1 MFRIADCMKTFINKI
16 LVIAILGM
24 GLVAC
29 SKEEVKPFT
38 APGGSSSITNDF
50 NTKSLTGDGVTTDP
64 SAEQQNGTTTEDD
77 GSGVTS
83 GSGEEGSN
91 ITDGGTSS
99 DYDSK
104 GTKRK
109 PARN

>member
-1 MFRIADCMKTFINKI
+1 MKAVINKF
-16 LVIAILGM
+16 LVIAVLGM

-38 APGGSSSITNDF
+38 PGGSNISNLNTRSSNGNMILDEVDVEKQKGATSNEDP
-50 NTKSLTGDGVTTDP
+50 GVTT
-64 SAEQQNGTTTEDD
+64 N
-77 GSGVTS
+77 
-83 GSGEEGSN
+83 EEGSN

-104 GTKRK
+104 GSKRK
-109 PARN
+109 PSKN

>member
-1 MFRIADCMKTFINKI
+1 MFRIADCMKTLMNKI
-16 LVIAILGM
+16 LVIAVLGM

-38 APGGSSSITNDF
+38 APCGSSAGNLT
-50 NTKSLTGDGVTTDP
+50 TKSLSGDGVNDDTNAD
-64 SAEQQNGTTTEDD
+64 QQQGTTSDEET
-77 GSGVTS
+77 GVTS
-83 GSGEEGSN
+83 DNTGEGSG

-109 PARN
+109 PGKN